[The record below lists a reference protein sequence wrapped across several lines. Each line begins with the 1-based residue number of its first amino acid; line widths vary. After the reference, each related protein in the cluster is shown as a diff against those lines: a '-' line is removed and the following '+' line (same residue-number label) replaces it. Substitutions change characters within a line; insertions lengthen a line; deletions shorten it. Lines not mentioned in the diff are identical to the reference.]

1 MQRLPRATYR
11 VQLHQGFTF
20 DDASGILGY
29 LAELGV
35 SHLYASPCLQAAQG
49 STHGY
54 DVVDHTRVSTELGG
68 PQGHERLASALK
80 DAGMGMILD
89 IVPNHMA
96 VSGGKN
102 RWWWDV
108 LENGQSSR
116 YAPYFDV
123 DWDPAECRFGDRILL
138 PILGDHFGRVLEQ
151 GEIRL
156 QRTGG
161 DFSIR
166 YHDQVFPASPRSLA
180 PLLARAG
187 EVMDFP
193 ELCFLAD
200 AVSSLPLPSA
210 VDRESMRQRHR
221 DKEVIRTL
229 LEAVFT
235 EHPEVARR
243 VDALM
248 AEINENPDEL
258 ESLLDAQNYRL
269 AYWRTAGQDLGYRR
283 FFDINTLVG
292 LHAEDEEVFEDT
304 HRLVLGWLREGTI
317 EGMRVDHPDGLR
329 DPSAY
334 LARLRRAGPESWI
347 LVEKIL
353 QPEEPLRP
361 EWPVD
366 GTTGY
371 DFIHLV
377 THLLADADGSE
388 ALTRFYAEFT
398 GEARGYGEVLLGK
411 KLLVMDTLF
420 GSDLNRLSTLMLS
433 ICERHRRY
441 RDYTR
446 QDILQALRA
455 VIAALPVYRTY
466 VNAATGWIAEIDRR
480 LIAGAVE
487 SAARDT
493 EVDPELLDFIGNILT
508 LKLAGDLE
516 SEFVM
521 RFQQLTP
528 PVMAKGAEDTA
539 FYAYNRFIA
548 FNEVGGHPG
557 SFGIDIETFHRAML
571 ERRRSHPFTML
582 ATSTH
587 DTKRSEDVRARLAVL
602 SEVPGQWREAVL
614 RFSELAEPYRTG
626 DLPDRN
632 MEYFLYQTLAGA
644 WPIGADR
651 LLPYLLK
658 AAREAKTHTSW
669 MEPDQE
675 YEEAL
680 RSFASSLLLD
690 REFTSNLESFVK
702 TISGPG
708 FINSLAQTVLKLTV
722 CGIPDIYQ
730 GCELWDFSLVD
741 PDNRRPVDYARRGGM
756 LEKLRAMAPGDIAGC
771 MDSGLPKLWAV
782 HQGLMLRRDMPEAFG
797 EQSSYEPLEVSGP
810 KSSHALG
817 FTRAGTVAVVVPRLT
832 LKRGASWEGTSV
844 RLPDGAWKN
853 LLSGETEQGGRVQL
867 EKLLARFPAAI
878 LAKGT

>member
-1 MQRLPRATYR
+1 MQHLPRATYR
-11 VQLHQGFTF
+11 VQLNRKFTF
-20 DDASGILGY
+20 DDAAGILDY
-29 LAELGV
+29 LADLGV

-54 DVVDHTRVSTELGG
+54 DVVDHTRANSELGG
-68 PQGHERLASALK
+68 QEGFERLVAALK
-80 DAGMGMILD
+80 KAGMGMVLD

-96 VSGGKN
+96 ISGGQN

-123 DWDPAECRFGDRILL
+123 DWDPAECRFGTRILL

-151 GEIRL
+151 GEIRME
-156 QRTGG
+156 RTGG
-161 DFSIR
+161 RFSIR
-166 YHDQVFPASPRSLA
+166 YHDQVFPASPHSLA
-180 PLLARAG
+180 SLLARTG
-187 EVMDFP
+187 EAVDSP

-200 AVSSLPLPSA
+200 CLSSLPQPSA
-210 VDRESMRQRHR
+210 GDREGIHRRHR
-221 DKEVIRTL
+221 DKEAIHALMERIL
-229 LEAVFT
+229 A
-235 EHPEVARR
+235 EHPELARLL
-243 VDALM
+243 DSLI
-248 AEINENPDEL
+248 AEINEDPDAL
-258 ESLLDAQNYRL
+258 ESILDSQNYRL

-283 FFDINTLVG
+283 FFDIDTLVG
-292 LHAEDEEVFEDT
+292 LHVEDGEVFEDT
-304 HRLVLGWLREGTI
+304 HRLVLEWLHDGII

-353 QPEEPLRP
+353 QPGEPLRP

-371 DFIHLV
+371 DFVHLV

-388 ALTRFYAEFT
+388 PLTRLYREFT
-398 GEARGYGEVLLGK
+398 SEAREYAEVLLEK
-411 KLLVMDTLF
+411 KHLVIDSLF
-420 GSDLNRLSTLMLS
+420 GSDLNRLATLMLS

-446 QDILQALRA
+446 RDILKALRA
-455 VIAALPVYRTY
+455 LIAAMPVYRTY

-480 LIAGAVE
+480 LIARAIE
-487 SAARDT
+487 SVSLDP
-493 EVDPELLDFIGNILT
+493 EVDPELLGFIGGVLT
-508 LKLAGDLE
+508 LKVTGGPE

-539 FYAYNRFIA
+539 FYVYNRFIA

-571 ERRRSHPFTML
+571 ERSRSHPFTML

-602 SEVPGQWREAVL
+602 SEIPEQWREAVL
-614 RFSELAEPYRTG
+614 RFSELAERHRTG

-632 MEYFLYQTLAGA
+632 TEYFLYQTIAGA
-644 WPIGADR
+644 WPIGPDR
-651 LLPYLLK
+651 LLPYLQK
-658 AAREAKTHTSW
+658 AAREARTYTSW
-669 MEPDQE
+669 IEPDPE

-680 RSFASSLLLD
+680 RSFAASLLLD
-690 REFTSNLESFVK
+690 REFTREMDSFAGI
-702 TISGPG
+702 ISGPG
-708 FINSLAQTVLKLTV
+708 FINSLTQTVLKLTA

-730 GCELWDFSLVD
+730 GSELWDLSLVD
-741 PDNRRPVDYARRGGM
+741 PDNRRPVDYALRRGM
-756 LEKLRAMAPGDIAGC
+756 LAQARAMRPGEIAGSL
-771 MDSGLPKLWAV
+771 DSGLPKLWVV

-797 EQSSYEPLEVSGP
+797 EKASYEPLEVTGP
-810 KSSHALG
+810 KSDHALG
-817 FTRAGTVAVVVPRLT
+817 
-832 LKRGASWEGTSV
+832 
-844 RLPDGAWKN
+844 
-853 LLSGETEQGGRVQL
+853 
-867 EKLLARFPAAI
+867 
-878 LAKGT
+878 